1 MTLRRDDSTTDVEIH
16 GLEVRNEL
24 QLIGRDKIALPGEE
38 DPHCAD
44 SSARMA
50 RFAILSFVLGSLSWL
65 LGPLSFVPAILFG
78 HAARRQSTEHSG
90 GVTPLAGLIL
100 GYSFLASAVLVGAL
114 MVAGLLSRE
123 IDGFA
128 SLLEVWIGYCALG
141 FVIAASV
148 TCMYFAVDRPR
159 FAIYGIALLDDQESD
174 AQQRDAQQRDA
185 QQSDAQQSDAQ
196 QSDAHLSDTQHSDAQ
211 QSPTRNSSPRPTQ
224 TLSPGIPVFT
234 ASRVNI
240 RVANPPMVT
249 ILKGNIKICFGCK
262 NELTKKRFPFPNN
275 LCYKLLAVRPWRNPR
290 TGDMVEGRPSNAY
303 FHLDVEC
310 LKKHSPTLEKRH
322 STMGDQDY
330 SDLHDEHR
338 MSLQDSGLL
347 QIIQR
352 NRQIMH

>member
-90 GVTPLAGLIL
+90 GVTLLAGLIL
-100 GYSFLASAVLVGAL
+100 GYSFLASAALVGAL

-148 TCMYFAVDRPR
+148 TCMYFAVNRPR
-159 FAIYGIALLDDQESD
+159 FAIYGIALLLIGISVVSLTAMLVFQSRREARLNDQRDRLRRTGGALQHQQD
-174 AQQRDAQQRDA
+174 AQ
-185 QQSDAQQSDAQ
+185 
-196 QSDAHLSDTQHSDAQ
+196 H
-211 QSPTRNSSPRPTQ
+211 PSPRARSQ
-224 TLSPGIPVFT
+224 T
-234 ASRVNI
+234 
-240 RVANPPMVT
+240 
-249 ILKGNIKICFGCK
+249 
-262 NELTKKRFPFPNN
+262 
-275 LCYKLLAVRPWRNPR
+275 
-290 TGDMVEGRPSNAY
+290 
-303 FHLDVEC
+303 
-310 LKKHSPTLEKRH
+310 
-322 STMGDQDY
+322 
-330 SDLHDEHR
+330 SD
-338 MSLQDSGLL
+338 
-347 QIIQR
+347 
-352 NRQIMH
+352 